1 MFCSNC
7 GEGVSDGVKFCPKC
21 GAKVGAPSA
30 QPVTTGPRIHRRGPI
45 KVGAPSAQP
54 VISGECSPSS
64 FSLFS
69 FSGRVTRARWWGTN
83 VCIYVGAF
91 LAMVVGGA
99 LTSIDKGA
107 EMFLGCIPYSFVALF
122 LVVWVIATA
131 LSLSVDVRR
140 FHDIDKS
147 GWMLLLFWALS
158 FVPLVGSLAWMIKL
172 FMLAFA
178 DGTMGP
184 NRYGADPKG
193 RQSPYAS
200 HVVVNNQF
208 NANK

>member
-1 MFCSNC
+1 MFCANC
-7 GEGVSDGVKFCPKC
+7 GETLSDGAKFCPKC
-21 GAKVGAPSA
+21 GGRVEVPSVR
-30 QPVTTGPRIHRRGPI
+30 PVT
-45 KVGAPSAQP
+45 
-54 VISGECSPSS
+54 SGESSPSG
-64 FSLFS
+64 FSLFA

-83 VCIYVGAF
+83 ICICVGAF

-99 LTSIDKGA
+99 LTSIDKDA

-122 LVVWVIATA
+122 LVVLVIATA

-147 GWMLLLFWALS
+147 GWMLVLFWALS
-158 FVPLVGSLAWMIKL
+158 LVPLAGTIAWIIKL
-172 FMLAFA
+172 FMLAFV